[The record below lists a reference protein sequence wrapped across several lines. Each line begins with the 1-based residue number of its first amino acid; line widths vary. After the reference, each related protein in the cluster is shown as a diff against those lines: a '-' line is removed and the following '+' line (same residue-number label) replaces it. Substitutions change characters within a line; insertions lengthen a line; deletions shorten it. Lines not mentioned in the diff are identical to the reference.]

1 MDLKHI
7 LAIIG
12 GLIGLVIVLA
22 AIFDWPII
30 PVPSDHPSVGTPA
43 GHLSK
48 TTRLMVGIVGA
59 ILVVLAIMT
68 LTGAI

>member
-1 MDLKHI
+1 MELKQI

-30 PVPSDHPSVGTPA
+30 PVPSDHPQIGP
-43 GHLSK
+43 GRHHSK
-48 TTRLMVGIVGA
+48 ETRLKFGIVGA
-59 ILVVLAIMT
+59 ILVVAAIVVLST
-68 LTGAI
+68 

>member
-1 MDLKHI
+1 MELKQI

-30 PVPSDHPSVGTPA
+30 PVPSEHPSVGTPA

-48 TTRLMVGIVGA
+48 ATRLKVGIVGA
-59 ILVVLAIMT
+59 ILVVTAIVVLAT
-68 LTGAI
+68 